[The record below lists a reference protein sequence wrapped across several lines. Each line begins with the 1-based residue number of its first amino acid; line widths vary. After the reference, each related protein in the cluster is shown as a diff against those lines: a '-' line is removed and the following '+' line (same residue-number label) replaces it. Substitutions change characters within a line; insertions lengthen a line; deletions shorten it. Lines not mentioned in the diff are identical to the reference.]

1 MQQPT
6 NGILRILG
14 ILMLIFMVQDVLNL
28 VMVCLGLLSA
38 NPDILTI
45 IVTVAFA
52 AYVICK
58 AVAGIFGIIYY
69 ANAKKVIR
77 CIYASGASIAF
88 CVLYMLTAFVAAD
101 GKIEIAA
108 LLLNLLSAVL
118 IPAVFIYV
126 ALKARAQLLKDS

>member
-28 VMVCLGLLSA
+28 VMVCVGLLSS
-38 NPDILTI
+38 NPDVLTI
-45 IVTVAFA
+45 LVTVAFA

-58 AVAGIFGIIYY
+58 AAAGIFGIIYY

-77 CIYASGASIAF
+77 CIYACGASIAF
-88 CVLYMLTAFVAAD
+88 CVLYMLIAFVAAA
-101 GKIEIAA
+101 GTIEIAA

-118 IPAVFIYV
+118 IPAVFIYI
-126 ALKARAQLLKDS
+126 AIKTREQLLKNS